1 MQQQPTGHAPA
12 RRKREISATTREM
25 VRTSENRRKKYEFR
39 VVVVGEVVE
48 CGDRPR
54 ARKEAREAAK
64 SGWHVCNRKERR

>member
-1 MQQQPTGHAPA
+1 
-12 RRKREISATTREM
+12 M